1 MVGEHGAACWRARRC
16 AAEGRRLQ
24 CLWDQMGTQQAAE
37 TSSPVP
43 EEEMDPGSEVTRWE
57 LAVPKRNFSPVRLSC
72 DTSGV
77 VGPWGEEKAVAQ
89 LVWRLLG
96 VC

>member
-1 MVGEHGAACWRARRC
+1 M
-16 AAEGRRLQ
+16 
-24 CLWDQMGTQQAAE
+24 
-37 TSSPVP
+37 
-43 EEEMDPGSEVTRWE
+43 VTRWE
-57 LAVPKRNFSPVRLSC
+57 LAVPKRTFSPVRLSC

-89 LVWRLLG
+89 LFWRLLG